1 MTNDIS
7 QLSHQTTRPGVVI
20 PMLSR
25 VQRWADR
32 QQTQDRLCA
41 RLLPCLAAEARADGL
56 GTVRVIDLARAVG
69 ATSRATREHL
79 RHLSAAGLLSFDDAT
94 AGGIE
99 PMSVHAPGIFW
110 LHIAAPAAPQRA
122 AL

>member
-1 MTNDIS
+1 M
-7 QLSHQTTRPGVVI
+7 
-20 PMLSR
+20 MSR
-25 VQRWADR
+25 AQRWADR
-32 QQTQDRLCA
+32 QQTPDRLCS
-41 RLLPCLAAEARADGL
+41 RLLPCLAASARADGL
-56 GTVRVIDLARAVG
+56 GTVRVIDLARTIG

-79 RHLSAAGLLSFDDAT
+79 RHLTAAGLLSFDDAT
-94 AGGIE
+94 AGGIA